1 MKLRYLTIQNRIDS
15 VTVKEYAKAN
25 DLGLMD
31 AKKRLEDKTATILQY
46 WDGHLMQWINVPH
59 VTEYRDERSS

>member
-15 VTVKEYAKAN
+15 ESVREYAKAN

-31 AKKRLEDKTATILQY
+31 AKKRLEAKSATILQY
-46 WDGHLMQWINVPH
+46 WDGHKEEWINVPY
-59 VTEYRDERSS
+59 VTEYRD

>member
-1 MKLRYLTIQNRIDS
+1 VR
-15 VTVKEYAKAN
+15 EYAKAN

-46 WDGHLMQWINVPH
+46 WDGHKEEWINVPY